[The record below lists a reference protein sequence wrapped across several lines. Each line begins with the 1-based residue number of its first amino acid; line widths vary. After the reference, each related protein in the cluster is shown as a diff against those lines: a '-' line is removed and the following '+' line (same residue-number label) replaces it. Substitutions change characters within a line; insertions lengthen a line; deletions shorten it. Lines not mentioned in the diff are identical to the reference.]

1 MTDTTGSPQRAA
13 SDWLAA
19 SALWQLA
26 GRRPT
31 IEDVARVA
39 GVSRS
44 TVSRVLNGGL
54 HVRSEAVSRVNTAIG
69 VLGYSVNQ
77 AARDLATGRA
87 GSVTL
92 VISGPGEFA
101 GIARVG
107 GSAPTY
113 VGDGSAATKHWPG
126 AAPPGRPGLIV
137 YGVSAGPA
145 TRIEDHIAMTATTG
159 SPQRAASGRLAVSES
174 RPLGA
179 RRPTIEDVARMAG
192 VSRSTV
198 SRVLNGGLHVRPEA
212 ISRVT
217 NAVGA
222 LGYSVN
228 QAARNLA
235 SGRTG
240 SVAFVISEQGE
251 HLFGDPNFGVLVRT
265 FSRELR
271 SRGQHLLVTTAQD
284 YGEESFLGDYLT
296 AGHVDGV
303 LFSLPRDGEALLDR
317 VASSGPPLVVMGEPL
332 GYEEELSWVAI
343 DDAAAAFEGVSYL
356 LGQGRSV
363 IGTIT
368 GPVDTSS
375 GRGRLE
381 GYRRAVGRDSPQSLV
396 AFGDWSPA
404 SGRAGAQ
411 QLLERHPEMD
421 GLFVASDLMALDA
434 MAVLKASGRRVPRDV
449 AVVGFDDSTAAV
461 RADPPLTTV
470 HLPFEQ
476 SATEAVRILSELIA
490 ESRPPQHVIL
500 QTRMIQRDS
509 A

>member
-1 MTDTTGSPQRAA
+1 M
-13 SDWLAA
+13 
-19 SALWQLA
+19 
-26 GRRPT
+26 
-31 IEDVARVA
+31 EDVARVA

-54 HVRSEAVSRVNTAIG
+54 HVRPEVVSRVNTA
-69 VLGYSVNQ
+69 VAAFGYCVNQ
-77 AARDLATGRA
+77 AARDLAMGRA
-87 GSVTL
+87 PSLTPVT
-92 VISGPGEFA
+92 SGPDELA
-101 GIARVG
+101 CTA
-107 GSAPTY
+107 GSAPS
-113 VGDGSAATKHWPG
+113 DGGAATTLWPG
-126 AAPPGRPGLIV
+126 KTATAPPSRPGLIV

-159 SPQRAASGRLAVSES
+159 SPERATTSGRLAVSES
-174 RPLGA
+174 RQLTA

-198 SRVLNGGLHVRPEA
+198 SRVLNGGVHVRPEA

-240 SVAFVISEQGE
+240 SVAFVISEQSE

-332 GYEEELSWVAI
+332 GYEEKLSWVAI

-381 GYRRAVGRDSPQSLV
+381 GYRRAVGRDSPQSLI

-434 MAVLKASGRRVPRDV
+434 MAVLKASGRLVPRDV

-476 SATEAVRILSELIA
+476 SATEAVRILSELIV
-490 ESRPPQHVIL
+490 EPRPAQHVVL
-500 QTRMIQRDS
+500 QTRMVRRDS